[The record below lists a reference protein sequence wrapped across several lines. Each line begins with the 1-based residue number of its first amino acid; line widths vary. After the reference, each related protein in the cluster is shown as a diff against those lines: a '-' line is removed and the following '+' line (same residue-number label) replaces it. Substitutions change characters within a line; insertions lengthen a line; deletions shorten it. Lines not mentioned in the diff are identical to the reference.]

1 MAKLLLACDDYIYC
15 HKGKYYTANKE
26 KYDFYLRYLRVFE
39 SLRLVARCIYEDDI
53 NCERILIDKEEIEYV
68 PIPIY
73 HGFNE
78 YLKTYS
84 GINSIVKNVALG
96 CDAAIF
102 RIPSGISYTTYQSV
116 KKNNIPYAVEVVYD
130 AYDGYKTSIGIKTKL
145 INLYIDYY
153 MRQMCYKA
161 NGVSCVTETH
171 LQKRYYSKRED
182 AFYSSYSS
190 LSLPKSFYSSPR
202 KYPNK
207 RTFTIAH
214 VANQIQYNGRKGH
227 VELINVVRKLKDE
240 NIDVKLYFA
249 GKEYNHGVV
258 KLQEFAKNLNVCEEI
273 HFLGY
278 INRSEL
284 DKLLNDADIFVLPTK
299 AEGLP
304 RVIIEAMAKGLP
316 CLTTDVSGNSE
327 LIEKRYLFDYNDI
340 DSLKSLI
347 KKLLTDGQLYEE
359 ASKCNYNNSLKYE
372 ASLLEIKRDAFYN
385 NLKALIK

>member
-1 MAKLLLACDDYIYC
+1 MAKLLLACDDYLYC
-15 HKGKYYTANKE
+15 HKGRYYAANKE
-26 KYDFYLRYLRVFE
+26 KYDFYLRYLRAFE

-53 NCERILIDKEEIEYV
+53 NCDRVLINKEEIEYV

-84 GINSIVKNVALG
+84 SINSIVKNVVLG

-102 RIPSGISYTTYQSV
+102 RIPSGISYITYQIV

-130 AYDGYKTSIGIKTKL
+130 AYDEYKTSIGIKAKL
-145 INLYIDYY
+145 INIYIDYY

-161 NGVSCVTETH
+161 NGVSCVTEKH
-171 LQKRYYSKRED
+171 LQKRYYSKREE

-240 NIDVKLYFA
+240 NLDVQLYFA
-249 GKEYNHGVV
+249 GKDYNNGVF
-258 KLQEFAKNLNVCEEI
+258 KLQELAKNLNVYENV

-278 INRSEL
+278 INRYEL
-284 DKLLNDADIFVLPTK
+284 ENLLNDADIFVLPTK

-327 LIEKRYLFDYNDI
+327 LIEKCYLFDYNDI
-340 DSLKSLI
+340 DYLKYLIKQFIDNKVLYEKASYDNYNKSLQYEALLLEKKRDIFYNDLKSL
-347 KKLLTDGQLYEE
+347 L
-359 ASKCNYNNSLKYE
+359 
-372 ASLLEIKRDAFYN
+372 
-385 NLKALIK
+385 